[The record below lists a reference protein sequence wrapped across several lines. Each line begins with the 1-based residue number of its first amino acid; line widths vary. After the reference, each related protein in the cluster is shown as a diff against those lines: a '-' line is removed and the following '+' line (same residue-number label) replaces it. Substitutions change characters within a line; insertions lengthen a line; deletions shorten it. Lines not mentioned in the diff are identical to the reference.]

1 MAFSGLKT
9 FVARWPRGLVVLVC
23 AGLLV
28 LWLLGQIALGG
39 QVTLVPLITALLVVA
54 GLYWTSRRVLAT
66 EDNVRVA
73 EEGHITDRFT
83 QAMGHLG
90 DTEMAIRLGGIYAL
104 ERIAKDSEKD
114 HGPIMAVLTAYVR
127 ENAPRQ
133 DEEPPKAAARPA
145 TDIQAILTVLGRRE
159 TTGKNKSND
168 RLDLRQTQLVGANLY
183 NADLVGAELYNANL
197 AWAFL
202 SEARLGWA
210 ILTGANL
217 VGAEL
222 YNADLYNANLDGA
235 ILTGANLDNADL
247 YNANQSWTGPS
258 WTGPSWTGPSWTGPS
273 WTGPS

>member
-1 MAFSGLKT
+1 MSG
-9 FVARWPRGLVVLVC
+9 W
-23 AGLLV
+23 
-28 LWLLGQIALGG
+28 
-39 QVTLVPLITALLVVA
+39 
-54 GLYWTSRRVLAT
+54 
-66 EDNVRVA
+66 A
-73 EEGHITDRFT
+73 EEGHLTERFT
-83 QAMGHLG
+83 QAMGQLG

-127 ENAPRQ
+127 EKAPRQ

-145 TDIQAILTVLGRRE
+145 TDIQAILTVIGRRE

-210 ILTGANL
+210 ILTGAIL

-247 YNANQSWTGPS
+247 YNANLDGANLDGAHPGRGHPGTGAENLTAEQVRSARNWRKATLPDYLNHLKDLPDS
-258 WTGPSWTGPSWTGPS
+258 PRLARVITSDKWVLC
-273 WTGPS
+273 